1 MDVKYCHLVSVT
13 DVFANLAN
21 TNAYIHMHT
30 YTYPI
35 SISTDQSIDKYRR
48 VPTTLFRYWAGHFI
62 NIAHICVCIIYPLT
76 IIPPLWMR

>member
-1 MDVKYCHLVSVT
+1 MDVKYCHLVSIT

-48 VPTTLFRYWAGHFI
+48 VPTTLFRYWAGHLSI
-62 NIAHICVCIIYPLT
+62 LLISVYVLYCIA